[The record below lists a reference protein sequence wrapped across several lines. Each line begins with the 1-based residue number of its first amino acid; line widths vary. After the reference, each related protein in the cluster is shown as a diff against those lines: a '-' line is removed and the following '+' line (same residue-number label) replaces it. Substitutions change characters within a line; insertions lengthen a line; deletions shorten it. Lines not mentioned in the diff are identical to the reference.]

1 MSAPPARVDVSGLPS
16 YAFGHRS
23 RLWWGTAGFIVIEG
37 TAFAL
42 ALFVYFYLRSKL
54 PAWPPGVPVSAR
66 PNRSLLT
73 APSIW
78 IEL

>member
-1 MSAPPARVDVSGLPS
+1 MSAPPARIDVSGLPS

-54 PAWPPGVPVSAR
+54 PAWPPGVPPPDVA
-66 PNRSLLT
+66 
-73 APSIW
+73 SIAGRNT
-78 IEL
+78 L